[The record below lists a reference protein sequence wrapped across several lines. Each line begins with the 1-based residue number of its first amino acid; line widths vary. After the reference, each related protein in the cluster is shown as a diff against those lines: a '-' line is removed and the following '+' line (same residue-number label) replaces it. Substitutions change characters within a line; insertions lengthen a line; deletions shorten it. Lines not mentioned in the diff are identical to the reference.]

1 VTDRLRAVPVWGWL
15 GAIVLGSFLLRAWL
29 ARGML
34 GPFIMVDELIYSEL
48 AKSFADT
55 LSFAVREVPTRGYGV
70 VYPVSIAPAYA
81 LFDRVP
87 DAYAALKTINSLVMS
102 LAAIPAY
109 LLARRVVRAPLAL
122 VAAVL
127 SVAIPSMVYT
137 ATVMTE
143 NAFYPVFLVAALL
156 LVRMIERPTR
166 GAQVAFLAAVVVA
179 LLTRAQAIAI
189 VPAALTAPLL
199 LGLFA
204 HTGLRAAVWP
214 YRLSYAVVG
223 GGAALVVA
231 AQLARGRSL
240 SGLLGAYSVVGQQS
254 YEAGKSLR
262 YLVYHL
268 AELDLYLGVIPVAV
282 AIVLVGRSRA
292 LDRPLQVFLA
302 VTLSLTGWF
311 AVVVATFAS
320 QFANRIQER
329 NLFIVVPLF
338 IVLLLAWIERGAPRP
353 RYLAPAA
360 AIASALFILTIPFDT
375 FITTSS
381 VSDTLMLLPWWAVL
395 SKTGIGWVA
404 PLAFLLCAAFAAAM
418 LLVPRRYA
426 IALPLIVLAYWAV
439 AFKPIWFG
447 PYPYGVKRAGVGAL
461 YQGIQGVP
469 RDWIDRSVPAGADV
483 AVLWTGVSDRFT
495 VNENEFF
502 NRTLRQVYYTG
513 GPTPGGIG
521 EIQVVTDRHTGAV
534 RTAAGAPIR
543 LAYLLTDGSVD
554 PNAAPVARDP
564 QLGMTVWK
572 VDGPLVLAKTTKT
585 GLYPG
590 DSWSGPVVTWKREH
604 CGGGSLTVSLTGDA
618 QLLPD
623 GSTVTASSGQRVRVI
638 PNRIA
643 TLRVPLVATGQIC
656 SARFVVSPTAVPSK
670 AIPGSTDPRV
680 LGVHFNAFAYAP

>member
-1 VTDRLRAVPVWGWL
+1 MTDRLRAVPPWGWL
-15 GAIVLGSFLLRAWL
+15 AAIVLASFLLRAWL

-34 GPFIMVDELIYSEL
+34 GPFIMVDELVYSEL
-48 AKSFADT
+48 AKSFADS
-55 LSFAVREVPTRGYGV
+55 LSFTVREVPTRGYGV

-87 DAYAALKTINSLVMS
+87 DAYAALKTINSLLMS
-102 LAAIPAY
+102 LAAVPAY

-122 VAAVL
+122 VAAL
-127 SVAIPSMVYT
+127 LAVAIPSMVYT

-143 NAFYPVFLVAALL
+143 NAFYPLFLVTVLL
-156 LVRMIERPTR
+156 LVRMIERPTP
-166 GAQVAFLAAVVVA
+166 GTQIAFLVAVALA

-199 LGLFA
+199 LGVFG
-204 HTGLRAAVWP
+204 HTGLRASLWP

-223 GGAALVVA
+223 CGGVLVVA

-240 SGLLGAYSVVGQQS
+240 SALLGAYSVVGDQS
-254 YEAGKSLR
+254 YDTGKALH

-268 AELDLYLGVIPVAV
+268 AELDLYLGAIPVAV
-282 AIVLVGRSRA
+282 AVLLVARSRT
-292 LDRPLQVFLA
+292 LDRPLQVLLA

-329 NLFIVVPLF
+329 NLFVVVPLF
-338 IVLLLAWIERGAPRP
+338 VVLLLAWIERGAARP
-353 RYLAPAA
+353 RYLAPLAA
-360 AIASALFILTIPFDT
+360 AASALFVLAIPFDT

-395 SKTGIGWVA
+395 NKTSIGWVA
-404 PLAFLLCAAFAAAM
+404 PLAFLLCALFAAAL
-418 LLVPRRYA
+418 LLVPRRYV
-426 IALPLIVLAYWAV
+426 IVLPLIVLAYWAV

-502 NRTLRQVYYTG
+502 NRTLRQVYYTA

-521 EIQVVTDRHTGAV
+521 EIQVVTDRRTGAV
-534 RTAAGAPIR
+534 RTAGGAPVR

-554 PNAAPVARDP
+554 PNAAPVARDA

-572 VDGPLVLAKTTKT
+572 VDGPLVLAKTTKQ

-590 DSWSGPVVTWKREH
+590 DSWSGRAVIWTREH
-604 CGGGSLTVSLTGDA
+604 CGGGTLTLSLTGDA

-623 GSTVTASSGQRVRVI
+623 GSTVTASSGQRVRVV
-638 PNRIA
+638 PNEIA
-643 TLRVPLVATGQIC
+643 TLRVPLTAKKRIC

-670 AIPGSTDPRV
+670 VIPGSTDSRV